1 MVFAEKGVRGIK
13 SGPASARV
21 FLVTVVVG
29 GLSSTIRAAVGT
41 RADASSVVRFYSISG
56 PRIWRVGLN
65 EFGGYYVA
73 VQ

>member
-1 MVFAEKGVRGIK
+1 MPVYSV
-13 SGPASARV
+13 
-21 FLVTVVVG
+21 LLVVG
-29 GLSSTIRAAVGT
+29 GFSSTIRAAAVGT